1 MFVTYKLGGPTAESA
16 TLAVGD
22 RHFCVDVVTTINEI
36 ETIQTIELPEV
47 EARKLTDVMNSGNHL
62 LSQVAEYG
70 HHNAMLISSI
80 KETTDKLGITNPN
93 IGASGPMCL
102 MLLDDIAQ
110 YVKHL
115 ETRGWVDVSER
126 LPEMYQE
133 VPVLT
138 ECGVLRVARTDR
150 KGTWQQAT
158 FVGAKHQYTVKVV
171 KWFDA
176 MSVKPIQ
183 EAQAKIEAEQGVF

>member
-16 TLAVGD
+16 SQPVGD
-22 RHFCVDVVTTINEI
+22 RHFCVDITTKINEI
-36 ETIQTIELPEV
+36 ETTQTVELPEIQ
-47 EARKLTDVMNSGNHL
+47 ARQLVDVMNSGDKLND
-62 LSQVAEYG
+62 QVATYG
-70 HHNAMLISSI
+70 HHNALLIEGI
-80 KETTDKLGITNPN
+80 KITTDKLGITNPE
-93 IGASGPMCL
+93 IGLDGPTAL
-102 MLLDDIAQ
+102 MLMDDIRQ
-110 YVKHL
+110 YVDHL

-150 KGTWQQAT
+150 NGTWQQAT
-158 FVGAKHQYTVKVV
+158 FIGAKHQYTVKVV

>member
-1 MFVTYKLGGPTAESA
+1 MFVTYKLGGPTAETAS
-16 TLAVGD
+16 LAVGD
-22 RHFCVDVVTTINEI
+22 RHFCVDITTKINEI
-36 ETIQTIELPEV
+36 ETTQTVELPEIQ
-47 EARKLTDVMNSGNHL
+47 ARQLVDVMNSGDKLNDL
-62 LSQVAEYG
+62 VAEYG
-70 HHNAMLISSI
+70 HHNALLIEGV
-80 KETTDKLGITNPN
+80 KATTDKLGITNPEM
-93 IGASGPMCL
+93 GLDGPTAL
-102 MLLDDIAQ
+102 MLLDDIRQ
-110 YVKHL
+110 YVGHL

-158 FVGAKHQYTVKVV
+158 FVGAKHQYAVKVV